1 MFNIYTDEKKKKKQE
16 LKNQVLKLK
25 DKSSALYKKLNEK
38 MIANYQKR
46 IKHYIIEMA
55 LNGPKVII
63 KDYKSAMQNSRM
75 AYLEETSDKIKG
87 RKGFLFG
94 GFKSEKQRVKE
105 TVKLN
110 EMLYGTLNPPKT
122 NNEIEK
128 EERRKNIIFEK
139 HKNFSQPQMRY
150 KPRTDLERIFELINA
165 RNTKVNY
172 KINQNKFD
180 KLKQENEESE
190 LNNNYLV
197 KRNQNIKKEMSESH
211 LIPIKKIKPKKDS
224 EINFNSSYLSSRF
237 LNINNEAKKL
247 INNSKYKTNFKAVIS
262 IANDI
267 YHSFQNN
274 SEFKSNLSK
283 EINYSYVPESSD
295 YSEGNEKNDIYYDIF
310 FKNKNKT
317 TKNILKSYGDTSY
330 TKNKNPNYVPPQET
344 PEHLNKIKMLKKFA
358 FNADFIQKNSLVE
371 AVNNNNSV
379 NYRKNGVISE
389 NEIIRKEE
397 DKIVIGNETYNVNKD
412 LYLIAKNVL
421 NKCNIRHQKHSNS
434 NHNLK
439 AGEGKLM
446 ITNGMSINDF
456 LLKYNLY

>member
-1 MFNIYTDEKKKKKQE
+1 MFNIYTDEKIKKNQE
-16 LKNQVLKLK
+16 LKNQALKLK
-25 DKSSALYKKLNEK
+25 DKSNALSKKLNEK
-38 MIANYQKR
+38 MVANYQKR

-55 LNGPKVII
+55 LNGPKVIV
-63 KDYKSAMQNSRM
+63 KDYKSAVQNSRM
-75 AYLEETSDKIKG
+75 AYLDETSDKIKG

-122 NNEIEK
+122 NDEIEK
-128 EERRKNIIFEK
+128 EERRIKNIFKK

-150 KPRTDLERIFELINA
+150 KPRTDLERIFELINS
-165 RNTKVNY
+165 RNTKANY
-172 KINQNKFD
+172 KINQTKFD

-190 LNNNYLV
+190 LNNSHST
-197 KRNQNIKKEMSESH
+197 KRNQNIKKEMNESY
-211 LIPIKKIKPKKDS
+211 LIPIKEIKPKKDS
-224 EINFNSSYLSSRF
+224 EKNCNSSYLSSRF
-237 LNINNEAKKL
+237 LSINNEAKKL
-247 INNSKYKTNFKAVIS
+247 ISNSKYKTNFKAVMS

-267 YHSFQNN
+267 YHSFRSS
-274 SEFKSNLSK
+274 SEVKNNLSK
-283 EINYSYVPESSD
+283 ESTYSYVPESSD

-310 FKNKNKT
+310 FKNRYKT
-317 TKNILKSYGDTSY
+317 TKNLSKSYGDTSY

-344 PEHLNKIKMLKKFA
+344 PDHLNKIKMLKKFA
-358 FNADFIQKNSLVE
+358 FNADFIQKNSLLE
-371 AVNNNNSV
+371 AVNNNSV
-379 NYRKNGVISE
+379 SHKKNGTVSE
-389 NEIIRKEE
+389 NEIIRREE
-397 DKIVIGNETYNVNKD
+397 DKIVIGNQTYNVNKD

-421 NKCNIRHQKHSNS
+421 SKCNIMHKKHLNS

-446 ITNGMSINDF
+446 MTNGMSINDF

>member
-1 MFNIYTDEKKKKKQE
+1 MFNIYIDQKKKKEQE

-25 DKSSALYKKLNEK
+25 DKSTAIYKKLNEK
-38 MIANYQKR
+38 MVTNYQKR

-55 LNGPKVII
+55 LNGPNVTI
-63 KDYKSAMQNSRM
+63 KDYKSAVQNSRM

-94 GFKSEKQRVKE
+94 GFKSEKQRIKE

-110 EMLYGTLNPPKT
+110 EMLYGTLNSQKT
-122 NNEIEK
+122 NDEIEK
-128 EERRKNIIFEK
+128 ENKRKKNMFKK

-165 RNTKVNY
+165 RNTKTNY
-172 KINQNKFD
+172 KINQIKFN
-180 KLKQENEESE
+180 KLKQENEETEVNTNHST
-190 LNNNYLV
+190 
-197 KRNQNIKKEMSESH
+197 KRSQNIKKEITESY

-237 LNINNEAKKL
+237 LSINNEAKKL
-247 INNSKYKTNFKAVIS
+247 INNSKYKTNFKAVMS

-267 YHSFQNN
+267 YHSFQNS
-274 SEFKSNLSK
+274 SEFKSNSSK
-283 EINYSYVPESSD
+283 ESTYFYLPESSD

-310 FKNKNKT
+310 FKNKKSKA
-317 TKNILKSYGDTSY
+317 TKNFTKSYSSY

-371 AVNNNNSV
+371 AVNNNSV
-379 NYRKNGVISE
+379 NHRRNGGISE
-389 NEIIRKEE
+389 NEIIRREE

-412 LYLIAKNVL
+412 LDLIAKNVL
-421 NKCNIRHQKHSNS
+421 SKCNIRHQKHSNS
-434 NHNLK
+434 NHSLK

-446 ITNGMSINDF
+446 MTNGMSINDF
-456 LLKYNLY
+456 LLKYNLC